1 MKEQIVD
8 TAGKIWQSLAQNG
21 ETEISALSKRLKERN
36 DVVLQSL
43 GWLAREDKICYTQR
57 KSKTFVALV
66 QAELEAFS
74 RVAHSIP
81 AAPPVKKKTRKTTKK
96 T

>member
-1 MKEQIVD
+1 MKEQIMD
-8 TAGKIWQSLAQNG
+8 TAGKIWQFLAQNG
-21 ETEISALSKRLKERN
+21 EAEITALAKRLKEHN

-57 KSKTFVALV
+57 KNKTCVALV
-66 QAELEAFS
+66 QAELEAFN

-96 T
+96 S